1 MSGTG
6 GFLSVALMKI
16 AASGAD
22 EKAITQWAHYKL
34 FGVDRDRT
42 NIKFT
47 RALMVGIGDGST
59 NAHHGDSLRETK
71 WKSDT
76 KGIQTVLGDSRYTV
90 VLTNP
95 SFGKDLVI
103 NAADARS
110 SKLEIVNIQK
120 VA

>member
-1 MSGTG
+1 
-6 GFLSVALMKI
+6 
-16 AASGAD
+16 
-22 EKAITQWAHYKL
+22 
-34 FGVDRDRT
+34 
-42 NIKFT
+42 
-47 RALMVGIGDGST
+47 MVGIGDGST